1 MRLWRGP
8 ENTVS
13 SVLCVSWK
21 LRAINPLWFGAFLQ
35 TYVPTQISFSLSP
48 VMHPDQRKMAASA
61 IGSTRALY
69 HHMCSIFFFFLLL
82 VKDVSGRLPRLT
94 ERCAVSPCQ
103 IHNGTTRDGK
113 RPRPN
118 EAIKVRGVFL
128 IPKRRFSSL
137 FPSFV
142 ILPESLMKCYQYSS
156 HKAQHFKANTAGL
169 GTTVWCVIALKLV
182 CLTDVLPY
190 ADDTHVGGCSDGTV
204 CLIHY
209 IITVIDKTHIYWC
222 ILKTKLWLFFIYLFF
237 YLLHFAVMIS
247 LVSKIPC
254 LYADIPT
261 HLFTVISHSP

>member
-69 HHMCSIFFFFLLL
+69 HHMCSIFFLPL

-209 IITVIDKTHIYWC
+209 IITVMTRHIFTDVF
-222 ILKTKLWLFFIYLFF
+222 LKRNCGCFLFFIFF
-237 YLLHFAVMIS
+237 TYCILPLWFLWS
-247 LVSKIPC
+247 LRFPVC
-254 LYADIPT
+254 TPT
-261 HLFTVISHSP
+261 YQHTFSLWFHTPLN